1 MALAMGSNAVC
12 AKAQAVNAHRRLVVA
27 LDDLEDAG
35 IRWPCK
41 ADDRWISD
49 DPTELGAVQPLC
61 AGCPVFDHCADS
73 ARETRATYGVFAGV
87 IHTDKTYSKPRKA
100 ATKASTHGTAA

>member
-1 MALAMGSNAVC
+1 MS
-12 AKAQAVNAHRRLVVA
+12 AHRRLVVA

-41 ADDRWISD
+41 ADDRWTSD
-49 DPTELGAVQPLC
+49 DPAELEAVQPLC
-61 AGCPVFDHCADS
+61 AGCPVFKLCADS

-87 IHTDKTYSKPRKA
+87 IHTDKTYSRPRKA
-100 ATKASTHGTAA
+100 AKKASTHGTAA